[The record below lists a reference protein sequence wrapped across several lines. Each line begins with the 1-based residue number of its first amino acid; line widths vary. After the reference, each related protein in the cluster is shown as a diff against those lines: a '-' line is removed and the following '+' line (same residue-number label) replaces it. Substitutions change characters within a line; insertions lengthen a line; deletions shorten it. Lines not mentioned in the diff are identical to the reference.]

1 MEIAIAVAVILV
13 LLLVLGVVVQR
24 KRRAGGV
31 IAADTRSTGR
41 NRGGKRR

>member
-13 LLLVLGVVVQR
+13 LLAVLAILVQR

-31 IAADTRSTGR
+31 IAADTKGS
-41 NRGGKRR
+41 NRGRRGRSR